1 MNRNELKYGTM
12 LSYIYIVIYMLSQL
26 IYTPI
31 LLNSL
36 GKDLYGVYS
45 LCISIASYF
54 TILDFGLGNAVVR
67 YASIYKDK
75 NDSEKNN
82 INGLFFVIYLILGL
96 IALIIGLIVAF
107 NIDKFF
113 SANFTN
119 SDVKIAQIIILILTI
134 NVSIS
139 LPLSVFSSIVTAYQK
154 FIFLKLLNIF
164 KTFASTIIMILFL
177 ILGYKA
183 ITISLITLITN
194 LIYLIIITIYAVKKL
209 NVRLNFKIKNRKVI
223 KEIFSFS
230 FFVFILL
237 IIDKVNLNVDM
248 IILGKISNP
257 SELTIYSIASKIFQI
272 YITLC
277 GVISSMLLPRYMALV
292 KEKKTKELNND
303 FIEKS
308 KWQLIISVFICTSF
322 LLIGNEFINI
332 WLGGTHFESYII
344 TCILM
349 ICTVIP
355 LSLNVANVILQ
366 AKNEQKFRTIV
377 LSIILILNIL
387 VSIPF
392 CNKYGA
398 IGCTIGTAITY
409 ILGHVIIMGIYFK
422 KVQKLDMHTYLK
434 NIINIF
440 FVHIPFVII
449 ILIMKSV
456 LKTSLIT
463 NIVLLILYLII
474 TCILE
479 YKFILNVK
487 ERKMIVSMIKRIKGG
502 TAYV

>member
-75 NDSEKNN
+75 NDGEKNN

-96 IALIIGLIVAF
+96 IALVIGLIVAF

-194 LIYLIIITIYAVKKL
+194 
-209 NVRLNFKIKNRKVI
+209 
-223 KEIFSFS
+223 
-230 FFVFILL
+230 
-237 IIDKVNLNVDM
+237 
-248 IILGKISNP
+248 
-257 SELTIYSIASKIFQI
+257 
-272 YITLC
+272 
-277 GVISSMLLPRYMALV
+277 
-292 KEKKTKELNND
+292 
-303 FIEKS
+303 
-308 KWQLIISVFICTSF
+308 
-322 LLIGNEFINI
+322 
-332 WLGGTHFESYII
+332 
-344 TCILM
+344 
-349 ICTVIP
+349 
-355 LSLNVANVILQ
+355 
-366 AKNEQKFRTIV
+366 
-377 LSIILILNIL
+377 
-387 VSIPF
+387 
-392 CNKYGA
+392 
-398 IGCTIGTAITY
+398 
-409 ILGHVIIMGIYFK
+409 
-422 KVQKLDMHTYLK
+422 
-434 NIINIF
+434 
-440 FVHIPFVII
+440 
-449 ILIMKSV
+449 
-456 LKTSLIT
+456 
-463 NIVLLILYLII
+463 
-474 TCILE
+474 
-479 YKFILNVK
+479 
-487 ERKMIVSMIKRIKGG
+487 
-502 TAYV
+502 